1 MSTQTHNSIFD
12 FLQQH
17 SSRTQ
22 NISAPAGAQICVQG
36 DQCSS
41 LIILTRGVVR
51 VFKPAAD
58 GRRITLYQIRETQSC
73 ILTAGCILNSTPFPA
88 IAEAETDVS
97 GIAVAA
103 ADVTRWLD
111 ESQQWREYL
120 FSLLAGRLEH
130 VIELVNALAFQRLDV
145 RLATWLLQQ
154 QSDGDICATHQQVAE
169 ELGSSREV
177 ISRLLKDLENS
188 GLVSLSRGRITI
200 TDQQGMASL
209 IETL

>member
-1 MSTQTHNSIFD
+1 MTIQTHPAIFD

-17 SSRTQ
+17 AAETE
-22 NISAPAGAQICVQG
+22 NVSAPAGARICMQG

-41 LIILTRGVVR
+41 LIILTQGVVR
-51 VFKPAAD
+51 VYKPAAD
-58 GRRITLYQIRETQSC
+58 GRRITLYQVKASQSC
-73 ILTAGCILNSTPFPA
+73 ILTAGCILNATPFPA

-97 GIAVAA
+97 GIAIAA

-111 ESQQWREYL
+111 ESRLWRDYL
-120 FSLLAGRLEH
+120 FSLVAGRLEH
-130 VIELVNALAFQRLDV
+130 VIELVDALAFQRLDA
-145 RLATWLLQQ
+145 RLARWLLQQ
-154 QSDGDICATHQQVAE
+154 QTDGTISTTHQQVAE

-188 GLVSLSRGRITI
+188 GLVSLSRGRIEV
-200 TDQQGMASL
+200 TDQQGLTSL